1 MLGWSTGIA
10 CFAPGVVL
18 KSSVEVVAIAGQLIA
33 KTKSSDNRPEDFNT
47 ARSGRERYPNQPRK
61 KTSGSANLP
70 KWKDVLS
77 GRGRELQSV
86 LLRDWYIGCAQPS
99 QGCERG
105 STPLSRSSNPF
116 CKHFRQSFNW
126 QKHWQIRD
134 DFQTLP
140 SPNRP
145 FLTLGSEMSLF
156 APCHYLR
163 PAPKS
168 FREVVGRPRS
178 VAYFAAQQ
186 TEKHLDSRRVLV

>member
-126 QKHWQIRD
+126 QSTGKFGMISRHCR
-134 DFQTLP
+134 LP
-140 SPNRP
+140 TGR
-145 FLTLGSEMSLF
+145 FLLS
-156 APCHYLR
+156 
-163 PAPKS
+163 APKCPCS
-168 FREVVGRPRS
+168 LLAIICGQPRS
-178 VAYFAAQQ
+178 PFAKSSVDLAAWPTLRLNKQKNIW
-186 TEKHLDSRRVLV
+186 TVGGS